1 MGTIP
6 SSKWSGGFKRE
17 CGWIKLGSIIRDPA
31 GGRGRG
37 KWGDSLS
44 MVLKDRH
51 QKIGNF
57 WIDLSIKAGEEAKS
71 VVPEATP
78 SPPTASLSGRYEK
91 DGWIYTRHTHTY
103 PHAHIHMHKDTD
115 TPSTRRHTDKHS
127 YMQRETHTIHMHAIL

>member
-17 CGWIKLGSIIRDPA
+17 CGWIKLSSIIRDPA

-51 QKIGNF
+51 QKIGHF

-78 SPPTASLSGRYEK
+78 SPPTASLSGRYE

-103 PHAHIHMHKDTD
+103 PHAHRHTYAQRYTD
-115 TPSTRRHTDKHS
+115 TPSTRRHTSTHTC
-127 YMQRETHTIHMHAIL
+127 RETHTIHMHALL